1 MENKNTLIRDL
12 VYVGVFGAI
21 YTIIVFMIACLGYI
35 PVVMPTLPF
44 LMGIATGIPMFLFFS
59 KVDRPLLG
67 SFLVYF
73 IFGLITF
80 LSGRNLP
87 CFIAAMIAGGIVGI
101 VLKSLPKNMKS
112 LTIAYTISGIVP
124 SSVILPLW
132 VMHDEYIETTSQMAD
147 QAYIDFLE
155 KLSSSNW
162 PIVAIYIGGF
172 IGSFIGSLIARRA
185 MKKHFK
191 RIGLV

>member
-1 MENKNTLIRDL
+1 MEKKNSLVRDL

-21 YTIIVFMIACLGYI
+21 YTIIVFMLACLGYI
-35 PVVMPTLPF
+35 PVCMPLLPF
-44 LMGIATGIPMFLFFS
+44 IMGIALGIPMFLFYS
-59 KVDRPLLG
+59 KIDRPLLG
-67 SFLVYF
+67 CFLVYF
-73 IFGLITF
+73 IFGLMTF

-87 CFIAAMIAGGIVGI
+87 CFIAAMIAGAVVGI

-132 VMHDEYIETTSQMAD
+132 VMHDEYIKTTSQMAD
-147 QAYIDFLE
+147 QAYIEFLE

-162 PIVAIYIGGF
+162 PIVGIYIGGF
-172 IGSFIGSLIARRA
+172 IGSFIGALIARRA

>member
-1 MENKNTLIRDL
+1 MSYADAATRLKDSTLSSMSVPGLSAENISAILSRASLPAPLDKLLQNNLEQQ
-12 VYVGVFGAI
+12 VYKAANIPQDVGHYVTQ
-21 YTIIVFMIACLGYI
+21 TIVSA
-35 PVVMPTLPF
+35 
-44 LMGIATGIPMFLFFS
+44 LMNVLCFVA
-59 KVDRPLLG
+59 
-67 SFLVYF
+67 
-73 IFGLITF
+73 
-80 LSGRNLP
+80 
-87 CFIAAMIAGGIVGI
+87 CFIAAMIAGGIVGT

>member
-1 MENKNTLIRDL
+1 
-12 VYVGVFGAI
+12 
-21 YTIIVFMIACLGYI
+21 
-35 PVVMPTLPF
+35 
-44 LMGIATGIPMFLFFS
+44 
-59 KVDRPLLG
+59 
-67 SFLVYF
+67 
-73 IFGLITF
+73 
-80 LSGRNLP
+80 
-87 CFIAAMIAGGIVGI
+87 

-132 VMHDEYIETTSQMAD
+132 VMHDEYIKTTSQMAD
-147 QAYIDFLE
+147 QAYIEFLE

-162 PIVAIYIGGF
+162 PIVGIYIGGF
-172 IGSFIGSLIARRA
+172 IGSFIGALIARRA